1 MLTDVPHP
9 RSEAVSEGADT
20 HPPAE
25 ADVRDDRTAGDGP
38 ARTVGAQLADR
49 IVTSIALG
57 AFVPGQRLPS
67 ERDLAASLSL
77 SRSTVR
83 DALARV
89 AALDLI
95 EVRRGRYG
103 GTFVGR
109 AWGER
114 SAAAVREIL
123 QPQWAALEQAMDMR
137 HLVEALVART
147 AAERR
152 TRTDAREIKA
162 ALHDYEKAAGLV
174 EAQAADLRLHR
185 AVAEAAHNE
194 RLLALREQLLAEV
207 SLGFGVEPFTQAI
220 YDDALPQHQTLAHAV
235 LDGDPQAAWAMGLEH
250 FTITADELRATLR
263 RAERAL
269 SKAGLRR
276 G

>member
-1 MLTDVPHP
+1 VPAFDQH
-9 RSEAVSEGADT
+9 ELDALVA
-20 HPPAE
+20 AE
-25 ADVRDDRTAGDGP
+25 PG
-38 ARTVGAQLADR
+38 ARTVSAQLADR

-67 ERDLAASLSL
+67 ERELAASLSL

-103 GTFVGR
+103 GTFVGQ

-114 SAAAVREIL
+114 SAEAVREIL
-123 QPQWAALEQAMDMR
+123 EPQWSALEQAMDMR

-152 TRTDAREIKA
+152 TRTDTREISA
-162 ALHDYEKAAGLV
+162 ALREYERADDLIQ
-174 EAQAADLRLHR
+174 AQAADVRLHH
-185 AVAEAAHNE
+185 AVAEATHNE

-220 YDDALPQHQTLAHAV
+220 YDDALPQHQTLARAV
-235 LDGDPQAAWAMGLEH
+235 LDGDAQAAWATGLEH
-250 FTITADELRATLR
+250 FTITADEVRATLR
-263 RAERAL
+263 RAVNTL
-269 SKAGLRR
+269 LKPPSTLG
-276 G
+276 